1 MRRSALIVFGATAM
15 ILMAGCLGY
24 RVGTLLPEDIRTIYV
39 PAFGN
44 KTGERNLEVGATNAV
59 INKLN
64 VDGTLKV
71 VSKEEEA
78 DSVLKVTIVD
88 YGLLPVRRR
97 DVSNPSEYR
106 VTVIVEAT
114 LMNQHTGES
123 LWKNKKKRLGGE
135 SEFVI
140 RGGLP
145 SSERAALPAAF
156 DDLAHDIVEAIVEGW
171 D

>member
-1 MRRSALIVFGATAM
+1 MRRSAFIVLGATVM

-88 YGLLPVRRR
+88 YKLRPVRYRN
-97 DVSNPSEYR
+97 VSDPSEYR

-114 LMNQHTGES
+114 LMNQHTGEP
-123 LWKNKKKRLGGE
+123 LWKNKRLGGE